1 MQRSSPDANTQA
13 NTTKA
18 SDTVTLEASGLQP
31 EQAPAPAGQGLPEPD
46 SGGARQTQRLRR
58 AAKNRFTHECSI

>member
-1 MQRSSPDANTQA
+1 MQRSSPDANTPA

-31 EQAPAPAGQGLPEPD
+31 QQASTPAGQGLPEPD
-46 SGGARQTQRLRR
+46 SVGAVRGKR
-58 AAKNRFTHECSI
+58 ND